1 LVKVLVSN
9 ATIMTFSMKEKMLVD
24 EGFVFSDNGR
34 VVVIGSGEPPEELRY
49 PELILTGKERLVMP
63 GFSSAFTN
71 LSSYLL
77 RYREDSLDLS
87 SNIEYLKKITRV
99 DMYFLAAMAFAELIS
114 RGVTTALVVDIYLD
128 EVARAAHDL
137 SFNVILAP
145 PLNCGLEEFA
155 PETELR
161 LLLSRWHEK
170 VEGIKAGIAVC
181 NEVSEKVISLAREHK
196 LRVFQVGGS
205 VSNYEGID
213 VVFVNPSRGF
223 GSKVI
228 RWGTQ
233 LSEWRPEE
241 GLGVGVRPSYDMRDV
256 VREVSYKTSKHP
268 IDVLYSAIVRNP
280 VLIGFNDVGPLERNL
295 KTNLLMLNASEPPGW
310 PLPKNL
316 NEIIKAVVEGNLR
329 VETVILDD
337 EILVD
342 GGETMTIG
350 SDLINKAK
358 KRLASLIRE

>member
-1 LVKVLVSN
+1 MVKVLVSN
-9 ATIMTFSMKEKMLVD
+9 ATIMTFSMKEKMLID

-181 NEVSEKVISLAREHK
+181 NEVSEKVISLAREH
-196 LRVFQVGGS
+196 
-205 VSNYEGID
+205 
-213 VVFVNPSRGF
+213 
-223 GSKVI
+223 
-228 RWGTQ
+228 
-233 LSEWRPEE
+233 
-241 GLGVGVRPSYDMRDV
+241 
-256 VREVSYKTSKHP
+256 
-268 IDVLYSAIVRNP
+268 
-280 VLIGFNDVGPLERNL
+280 
-295 KTNLLMLNASEPPGW
+295 
-310 PLPKNL
+310 
-316 NEIIKAVVEGNLR
+316 
-329 VETVILDD
+329 
-337 EILVD
+337 
-342 GGETMTIG
+342 
-350 SDLINKAK
+350 
-358 KRLASLIRE
+358 